1 MHKVLDMKKASDR
14 KTTIYALAEL
24 AQTSSSTVSAILNG
38 TWRQRRISEE
48 TANRVQA
55 LALEHRYS
63 VNRQASGLRK
73 SRSGLIGMIIPTHE
87 DHFFGSMSQVF
98 DEMARTRHLQPIVVS
113 TLRDAELEVATVATL
128 ISYQIEYLV
137 VAGATAPDAVS
148 EVCQHHGVKHVNVD
162 LPGTLAPSVTSDNY
176 WGAAQLTAILIA
188 RSRPQH
194 PPLRDRL
201 YFIGGIAGDY
211 ATRRRVQGFA
221 DTVSQQWPLEPQQ
234 IRNCG
239 YDAALAETD
248 LRQLCASLGGLPR
261 GIVFASSVV
270 LEGAIN
276 YLKTLP
282 LEELER
288 CVFCCC
294 DWNPFASYLRFP
306 VHMTRQDVSGLMEA
320 AFQIIDGQDEGAPR
334 PFVEVLPHLVLGD

>member
-1 MHKVLDMKKASDR
+1 MKKPNDR

-24 AQTSSSTVSAILNG
+24 GQTSSSTVSAILNG
-38 TWRQRRISEE
+38 SWRERRISEE

-55 LALEHRYS
+55 LAREHRYS

-98 DEMARTRHLQPIVVS
+98 DQMARGRHLQPIVVS
-113 TLRDAELEVATVATL
+113 TLRDAALEVATVKTL
-128 ISYQIEYLV
+128 IGYQIEYLV
-137 VAGATAPDAVS
+137 VAGATDPDAIS
-148 EVCQHHGVKHVNVD
+148 EVCRHHAVKHVNVD
-162 LPGTLAPSVTSDNY
+162 LPGTLAPSITSDNY
-176 WGAAQLTAILIA
+176 WGSTQLTATLMA
-188 RSRPQH
+188 QSKPQTS
-194 PPLRDRL
+194 PLRNRL
-201 YFIGGIAGDY
+201 YFIGGISGDY
-211 ATRRRVQGFA
+211 ATRRRVQGFT
-221 DTVSQQWPLEPQQ
+221 DTVQQAIGTLDPQQ
-234 IRNCG
+234 IHNCG
-239 YDAALAETD
+239 YDATVAELE
-248 LRQLCASLGGLPR
+248 LRQLCATIGGLPR

-282 LEELER
+282 LEELQR

-306 VHMTRQDVSGLMEA
+306 VHMTRQDVSGLMDA
-320 AFQIIDGQDEGAPR
+320 AFKIIDGADAVPGQ
-334 PFVEVLPHLVLGD
+334 FVEVRPHLVLSD